1 MTTFGREGGM
11 QETDRSTQSARR
23 PRRRNLLLV
32 IVGPTA
38 VGKTA
43 LALHLAEAF
52 DGEIVCADSRS
63 FYRGMDIGTAKPT
76 SEERA
81 RVPHHLIDIADP
93 DETVGL
99 AAYQDMAYAAIED
112 IQARGRLPLL
122 VGGTGQ
128 YVQAVVEGWRI
139 PRVAPHPDLR
149 EELERKAERESPYAL
164 HEWLERLDPQA
175 AEDIHPHNVRRV
187 VRALEVCLVTG
198 RPISDQQ
205 GKEPPPYSAFQIGLT
220 MDRETLY
227 ERADRRLEMMIEAG
241 LVEEVQRLLAQGYDW
256 SLPAMSAVGYAEFQ
270 PYFEGRRPAPG
281 AGEAT
286 LNEVI
291 ANIESNLH
299 RFVRHQY
306 NWFSLDDPGIRW
318 FDVTRAN
325 CYEESE
331 ALVRRWLDKHA
342 PRRFA
347 SSAP

>member
-1 MTTFGREGGM
+1 
-11 QETDRSTQSARR
+11 
-23 PRRRNLLLV
+23 V

-38 VGKTA
+38 VGKTG
-43 LALHLAEAF
+43 LSLHLAEAF
-52 DGEIVCADSRS
+52 DGEIVSADSRS
-63 FYRGMDIGTAKPT
+63 FYRAMDIGTAKPT
-76 SEERA
+76 PEERA

-99 AAYQDMAYAAIED
+99 AEYQDMAYAAIED

-149 EELERKAERESPYAL
+149 ERLERKAERESPYAL
-164 HEWLERLDPQA
+164 HEWLKLLDPQA
-175 AEDIHPHNVRRV
+175 AEDIHPHNVRRI

-205 GKEPPPYSAFQIGLT
+205 GKEPPPYSVLQIGLT

-256 SLPAMSAVGYAEFQ
+256 NRPAMSAVGYAEFQ
-270 PYFEGRRPAPG
+270 PYLEGRRPAPG
-281 AGEAT
+281 EGEAA
-286 LNEVI
+286 LDQVI

-299 RFVRHQY
+299 RIVRHQY

-318 FDVTRAN
+318 FDVTRTRTD
-325 CYEESE
+325 CYEEIE
-331 ALVRRWLDKHA
+331 VVVRRWLDKHA
-342 PRRFA
+342 PCRFA